1 MVAIEGWVET
11 SSLSALNFGQQMK
24 SLGVQTAVFTD
35 VSRDGRLQGPN
46 LASIEAMA
54 RNTGLQIIASG
65 GVTSREDLRNLKAME
80 ELGVCGIID
89 RNLLFTDQYGTRLK
103 IVKGT
108 VLLTT
113 SISRAATGAE
123 NHLFFTGFF

>member
-1 MVAIEGWVET
+1 
-11 SSLSALNFGQQMK
+11 MK